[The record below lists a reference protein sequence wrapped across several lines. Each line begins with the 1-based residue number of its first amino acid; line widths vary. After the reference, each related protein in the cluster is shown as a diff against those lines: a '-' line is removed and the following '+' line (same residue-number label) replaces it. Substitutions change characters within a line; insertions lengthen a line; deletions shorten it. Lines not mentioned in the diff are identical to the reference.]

1 MMSSPRW
8 HRILIC
14 CDLVG
19 VFSAALAD
27 AYDQVIRLASKDVM
41 HRLREVL
48 GRLED
53 KLGDARGELVE
64 IGA

>member
-1 MMSSPRW
+1 MSSPRW

-19 VFSAALAD
+19 VFSAAC
-27 AYDQVIRLASKDVM
+27 
-41 HRLREVL
+41 
-48 GRLED
+48 
-53 KLGDARGELVE
+53 GELVE